1 MSGAVPCLSKDL
13 TTTPSHPSNRLCK
26 WEGATL
32 CADRALDE
40 GAKRKWERCAA
51 EHNGSAHRCGN
62 VPRTSLRWQQQRHKS
77 GQQRRYRHFVAARTM
92 SDGAVAS

>member
-1 MSGAVPCLSKDL
+1 M
-13 TTTPSHPSNRLCK
+13 
-26 WEGATL
+26 
-32 CADRALDE
+32 DE
-40 GAKRKWERCAA
+40 GAKRKWEGATLA